1 VRRIGSSEHDV
12 NVESAAVTPKG
23 TQAMLAIRQ
32 RVCFAMVGGVAVFC
46 LPGTNP
52 TAAAPPDVTVAQ
64 QDGIPSADAENNGQD
79 FTRPLSLFQ
88 LRYQY
93 QTAPGSGSE
102 KGTMRDVTTDTVTP
116 RADQRFDL
124 SPQWTLALRAD
135 LPTVAKNPISSGNP
149 TGSYEYG
156 IGDADLQATIVRSF
170 DARWAAGIG
179 ARIIAPTGAPDLG
192 SSKWQS
198 LSGAGVRMMLPE
210 ISQGSYFVPQ
220 VRYDISFRG
229 DPSKKNISNL
239 QFMPTLN
246 IALPDHWFFTFY
258 PSADIRLNY
267 GDTVTGQTGRLFLP
281 FDFMIGRTLS
291 RDVTISLEIGLPIVS
306 DYPVYNFKT
315 EARLNVKF

>member
-1 VRRIGSSEHDV
+1 M
-12 NVESAAVTPKG
+12 AVALATLTRKG
-23 TQAMLAIRQ
+23 CTAMLAIRQ
-32 RVCFAMVGGVAVFC
+32 RVGFATVGGFVAFC
-46 LPGTNP
+46 LLGTNP
-52 TAAAPPDVTVAQ
+52 TAAAPADTTAAQ
-64 QDGIPSADAENNGQD
+64 QAGRPTADTENNGQD

-88 LRYQY
+88 LRYRY

-102 KGTMRDVTTDTVTP
+102 KGTTRDVTTDTVTL

-124 SPQWTLALRAD
+124 APQWALALRAD

-192 SSKWQS
+192 SGKWQS

-220 VRYDISFRG
+220 VRYDISLVA
-229 DPSKKNISNL
+229 DLEENISNL

-246 IALPDHWFFTFY
+246 IALP
-258 PSADIRLNY
+258 I
-267 GDTVTGQTGRLFLP
+267 TGS
-281 FDFMIGRTLS
+281 S
-291 RDVTISLEIGLPIVS
+291 RST
-306 DYPVYNFKT
+306 
-315 EARLNVKF
+315 